1 MRQSPHWMY
10 FGDAKPHDGSI
21 VTCQLQLLY
30 SSAFGEATF
39 NIISGQ
45 HLGGV
50 RCLHV
55 NPGSLVRSEL
65 LLGELLGWNG
75 A

>member
-1 MRQSPHWMY
+1 MY

-30 SSAFGEATF
+30 SSTFGEETF
-39 NIISGQ
+39 NIIN
-45 HLGGV
+45 GGV